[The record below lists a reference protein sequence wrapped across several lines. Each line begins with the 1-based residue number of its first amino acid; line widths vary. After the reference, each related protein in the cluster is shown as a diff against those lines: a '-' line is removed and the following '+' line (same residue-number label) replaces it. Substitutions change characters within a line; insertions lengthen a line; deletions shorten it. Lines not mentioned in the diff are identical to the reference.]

1 MMKSFH
7 LFLFVSV
14 SSLLV
19 ACATAP
25 PRAHVPPPPP
35 VSEHRVG
42 VDGGVEIV
50 YSVIGDRGPV
60 VLVPLGRVMGSLEPL
75 ASAGF
80 RVVMIDPRGRGMSS
94 PATEEVSLSIDA
106 DIADLEAVRQA
117 IGEPRVSLI
126 GMSYY
131 GALVALYAAQHPE
144 RVDRIVMIAPMA
156 PTTALFADQS
166 APDNSAHPDYVEL
179 DRMRRESVHESDPVA
194 FCRQYYK
201 AHALELYA
209 DPARFSPDSLPYCE
223 LENEWPDNFLRWAG
237 RLFSSIAPWDFRER
251 AAAITAPALVIQ
263 GRQDRITPPRGAAAW
278 TEAMRNRAKLVWID
292 DCGHVVMKEQP
303 EEAIALITE
312 FLAR

>member
-1 MMKSFH
+1 MTK
-7 LFLFVSV
+7 LPKTFLLLAVVSTLV
-14 SSLLV
+14 S
-19 ACATAP
+19 CATAP
-25 PRAHVPPPPP
+25 SAPPVPSPLP
-35 VSEHRVG
+35 VSEHFVDVGDDVRVF
-42 VDGGVEIV
+42 

-60 VLVPLGRVMGSLEPL
+60 VLAPLGRIMGSLEPL
-75 ASAGF
+75 ARAGF

-94 PATEEVSLSIDA
+94 PATDDVPLSLDA

-131 GALVALYAAQHPE
+131 GALVALYAAQHPD

-156 PTTALFADQS
+156 PTTGLFVEQT

-179 DRMRRESVHESDPVA
+179 DRMRREGVHESDPVA

-209 DPARFSPDSLPYCE
+209 DPSRFVEDTLTYCG

-237 RLFSSIAPWDFRER
+237 RLFSSISPWDFTTR
-251 AAAITAPALVIQ
+251 AASITAPALVIQ
-263 GRQDRITPPRGAAAW
+263 GRQDRITPPRGASAW
-278 TEAMRNRAKLVWID
+278 TEAMRNRAKLVWIE

-303 EEAIALITE
+303 AEAIALITE
-312 FLAR
+312 FLGR